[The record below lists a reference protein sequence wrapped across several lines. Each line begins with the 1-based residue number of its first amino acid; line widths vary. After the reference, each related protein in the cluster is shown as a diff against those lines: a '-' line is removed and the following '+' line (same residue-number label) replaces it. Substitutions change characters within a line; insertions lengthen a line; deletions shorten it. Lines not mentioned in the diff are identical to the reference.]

1 MISSSAPERA
11 TALAAPPAAPEDV
24 DLLRRLVEI
33 PSLSDQERPAVEALC
48 RVMASR
54 GFAVEIDEVGNAIG
68 TIGAGPKRVVLLGH
82 IDTVPGHIPV
92 RIEDG
97 VLWGRGAVDAKG
109 PLCTFVAA
117 ASAAAP
123 DLNATVTVVGA
134 VGEERLG
141 SPGANAV
148 ARWDAPDFCVIG
160 EPSGWDAVCLG
171 YRGTLGFHCRLAQ
184 PSRHS
189 AGPGESAGE
198 QAIAFWNT
206 LTAELAAMNAANEAT
221 TTFTSL
227 TPALREMRAGNDGMQ
242 DEAVLSIG
250 LRLPPG
256 IDTAALQGRI
266 RELAGS
272 PILITIAPEAERSLQ
287 ATIECERV
295 AGPRPLFGA
304 PALLMLTTTD
314 VLEDRFAR
322 ALTSSQRTM
331 AALVLDPDPL
341 WLTDRRTGE
350 PLDAPWLG
358 ALIAEQGLDARLA
371 AQLEIIGSRH
381 PGVFGSIVDAAGVR
395 IAA

>member
-11 TALAAPPAAPEDV
+11 TALAAPRAAAADI

-48 RVMASR
+48 REMAAR
-54 GFAVEIDEVGNAIG
+54 GFAVEIDDAGNAIG
-68 TIGAGPKRVVLLGH
+68 TIGSGPKRVVLLGH

-92 RIEDG
+92 RIDDG

-117 ASAAAP
+117 ATAAAP

-141 SPGANAV
+141 SPGANAI
-148 ARWDAPDFCVIG
+148 AAWEAPDFCVIG
-160 EPSGWDAVCLG
+160 EPSGWDSVCLG
-171 YRGTLGFHCRLAQ
+171 YRGTLGFHYRLAQ

-198 QAIAFWNT
+198 QAIGFWNA
-206 LTAELAAMNAANEAT
+206 LTAELDATNAANEAD
-221 TTFTSL
+221 TTFTSI

-266 RELAGS
+266 RELAGPAEIEVNGVQEGFRS
-272 PILITIAPEAERSLQ
+272 PKQSPLVPPFLRAIRAEGGTPRFTLKLGTSDMTVVGPAWRCPMVTYGPGDASLDH
-287 ATIECERV
+287 TPDERIDLAEYGRAIRV
-295 AGPRPLFGA
+295 LR
-304 PALLMLTTTD
+304 D
-314 VLEDRFAR
+314 VLVS
-322 ALTSSQRTM
+322 L
-331 AALVLDPDPL
+331 
-341 WLTDRRTGE
+341 
-350 PLDAPWLG
+350 
-358 ALIAEQGLDARLA
+358 
-371 AQLEIIGSRH
+371 
-381 PGVFGSIVDAAGVR
+381 
-395 IAA
+395 